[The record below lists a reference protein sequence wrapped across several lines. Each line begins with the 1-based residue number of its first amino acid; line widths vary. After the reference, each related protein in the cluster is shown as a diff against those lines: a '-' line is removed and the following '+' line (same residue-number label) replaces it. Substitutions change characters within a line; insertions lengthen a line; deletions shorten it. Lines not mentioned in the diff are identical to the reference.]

1 MVSPIPQDTPVHRAS
16 IAEMTIEQIETLV
29 DSMRERRMRAH
40 NAYQLAQEAKAR
52 EKLQK
57 DKARYDKLLVMFEKK
72 IKSVDAGL
80 ESMSKYLN
88 ELKVLEIMGE

>member
-40 NAYQLAQEAKAR
+40 NAYQIAKEAKER
-52 EKLQK
+52 EKLAK
-57 DKARYDKLLVMFEKK
+57 DKLRYDKLLDMFEKK

-88 ELKVLEIMGE
+88 ELKVLQIIGE

>member
-1 MVSPIPQDTPVHRAS
+1 MVSPIQQDTPVHRAS

-57 DKARYDKLLVMFEKK
+57 DKARYDKLLVMFETK